1 MKAPRLLAAALLTAI
16 ASHAAAADSHVSDYW
31 EIVRLYAR
39 GERARALA
47 QIGPWSDANVERQLA
62 DVRDE
67 LAAIQRCPSCPRA
80 GRLPPLRAAVML
92 HADSDELKRRVP
104 SAAATGDLTFTEE
117 RLACPGRDA
126 WIASQYAG
134 FLAQWPEGRDFA
146 RRFFLSIA
154 LRSQQAGCLQE
165 ALRWLHDG
173 LRRFPHDA
181 DLAFALGSVLE
192 QDATAR
198 PIMRAEL
205 AAGQRT
211 RAFASAEARKQRFR
225 EARGSFTEALSA
237 DPGSARTR
245 LHLGRVLW
253 RMGEPGPALEQLE
266 QALTGAQDPALR
278 YLVQL
283 FIGRVHE
290 DAERIDVAL
299 AHYRQ
304 ALDLDPT
311 AQSATIALSH
321 ALQVAGDKAGARQ
334 TLAAAGA
341 GSPSARDP
349 YWAYLWGDVPR
360 VETLCNRLRA
370 ESLE

>member
-1 MKAPRLLAAALLTAI
+1 MKPPRFLAAALLAAI
-16 ASHAAAADSHVSDYW
+16 ASHAAAADAHVSEYW

-47 QIGPWSDANVERQLA
+47 QVGTLTDANVERRLA

-67 LAAIQRCPSCPRA
+67 LDEIARCPACPRA

-117 RLACPGRDA
+117 RLSCPGRDA
-126 WIASQYAG
+126 WIAGQYAG
-134 FLAQWPEGRDFA
+134 LLARWPEGRDFA

-154 LRSQQAGCLQE
+154 LHSQQAGCLQD

-181 DLAFALGSVLE
+181 DLNFALGSVLE

-198 PIMRAEL
+198 PVMRQEQAF
-205 AAGQRT
+205 GQRT
-211 RAFASAEARKQRFR
+211 RAFASEEARKQRYR

-266 QALTGAQDPALR
+266 QGLMGAQDTTLR

-290 DAERIDVAL
+290 DAERIDVAV
-299 AHYRQ
+299 AYYRQ
-304 ALDLDPT
+304 ALELEPT

-321 ALQVAGDKAGARQ
+321 ALQLAGDNSGARQ
-334 TLAAAGA
+334 ALAAASA
-341 GSPSARDP
+341 RSPSARDP
-349 YWAYLWGDVPR
+349 YWSYLWGDVPH